1 MRRGVY
7 QLGAVPGC
15 LSRSCLRWRRRGLSP
30 WRTCSGPSTIFKEW
44 KSYANLHTFD
54 TANRHIAAGLIWA
67 SLCADMLRRFL
78 AHAAQR
84 VGGGTAISTR
94 RVAMCAHLLLAA
106 IVEALLRSRGP
117 HEADHETL
125 FTPAAVLGSSVYGH
139 NAIY

>member
-1 MRRGVY
+1 MSRLCTNLPR
-7 QLGAVPGC
+7 AVFSAT
-15 LSRSCLRWRRRGLSP
+15 LVARLYRFRWQIEL
-30 WRTCSGPSTIFKEW
+30 CFKEW